1 MHVAVAPHAAA
12 HAALAAA
19 LKKGVHAWCTPRTDR
34 STSETTLRVAC
45 LRDGTNI
52 DEAPFVQFGVMTLL
66 HPRNALPKA
75 SGIMDQEEM
84 T

>member
-1 MHVAVAPHAAA
+1 MHVAVAPPAAA

-52 DEAPFVQFGVMTLL
+52 NEAPFVQFGVMTPQ
-66 HPRNALPKA
+66 PRNALPKA
-75 SGIMDQEEM
+75 CKVPG
-84 T
+84 

>member
-1 MHVAVAPHAAA
+1 MHVAVAPAA
-12 HAALAAA
+12 HAAAT
-19 LKKGVHAWCTPRTDR
+19 LKKGVHAWCTPRTWTDR
-34 STSETTLRVAC
+34 STSETTLRVAR

-52 DEAPFVQFGVMTLL
+52 NEAPFVQFGVVALL

>member
-1 MHVAVAPHAAA
+1 MHVAVAPTAA

-34 STSETTLRVAC
+34 STSETTLQVAC

-52 DEAPFVQFGVMTLL
+52 NEAPFVQFGVMTLL

-75 SGIMDQEEM
+75 SGMV
-84 T
+84 